1 MAAMTEEAREAFL
14 ARPRIGV
21 LSTLAEDGAPVAIPI
36 WFEWD
41 GQRVLM
47 FTEATSP
54 KIRRLR
60 NDPRATLL
68 VAAEVGEQEEWVA
81 IDGQVTIHS
90 DGVMELA
97 ERLVKRYWGHSN
109 NPEHAALLQL
119 WRDKASALRRLEIIP
134 SRIRS
139 STD

>member
-21 LSTLAEDGAPVAIPI
+21 LSTLAEDGAPLAIPI

-47 FTEATSP
+47 FTSETSP
-54 KIRRLR
+54 KMRRLR
-60 NDPRATLL
+60 NDSRATLL

-81 IDGQVTIHS
+81 MDGQVAIHS
-90 DGVMELA
+90 DGAIELAARLA
-97 ERLVKRYWGHSN
+97 ERYWDLN
-109 NPEHAALLQL
+109 DPEHAATLQL
-119 WRDKASALRRLEIIP
+119 WRDQASTLRRLEIIP

-139 STD
+139 HTG